1 MLIISWPWAFFKLW
15 LLIILAMSILEKSQK
30 VNMFFV
36 TSVSPGCNTLLL
48 GTREHCS
55 AKKN

>member
-1 MLIISWPWAFFKLW
+1 
-15 LLIILAMSILEKSQK
+15 MSVLEKSQK
-30 VNMFFV
+30 VNMLFV

-48 GTREHCS
+48 GMREHCS

>member
-15 LLIILAMSILEKSQK
+15 LLIILTMSVLEKSQK

-36 TSVSPGCNTLLL
+36 TSVSPGCNILLL
-48 GTREHCS
+48 GMREHCS